1 MFMPLILLS
10 VGGMFLTLALCPITK
25 IAWQFVRLIGIIG
38 LAATVMIVIWSIA
51 HLVDQGNGPS
61 ILALT
66 VAGLTATF
74 ALAVV
79 SIAPLLHVRR
89 YNAEP
94 LVRTILAL
102 GGITGLIAG
111 SLWPAIAGTTT
122 AGGGYTALVSHLL
135 GGWLLGSVTVTWL
148 LGHRYL
154 TASEMTIDPLKRAT
168 QLMITAFGA
177 RWAFLAG
184 MLVVA
189 ALASGDDQ
197 AESGMLAR
205 LTADWLMASVRIGV
219 GLVLPTV
226 FAYMTWHCVKLR
238 STQSAT
244 GILFFMSVLVVVG
257 ELASRYLADTAVCVL

>member
-1 MFMPLILLS
+1 MLVALILLS
-10 VGGMFLTLALCPITK
+10 VGGMFLALALCPITK

-38 LAATVMIVIWSIA
+38 LAATVMIVTWSIA
-51 HLVDQGNGPS
+51 HLVDQDHGPS
-61 ILALT
+61 ILVVT
-66 VAGLTATF
+66 VTGLTATF

-79 SIAPLLHVRR
+79 SLAPLLNVRR
-89 YNAEP
+89 YNAGA

-102 GGITGLIAG
+102 GGIAGLIAG
-111 SLWPAIAGTTT
+111 SLWPASAGT
-122 AGGGYTALVSHLL
+122 AAGGGGYTALVSHLL
-135 GGWLLGSVTVTWL
+135 GGWLMGSVTVTWL

-168 QLMITAFGA
+168 QLMISAFGA
-177 RWAFLAG
+177 RWAFLAA

-189 ALASGDDQ
+189 ALTSGDDR
-197 AESGMLAR
+197 AGPGMLAR
-205 LTADWLMASVRIGV
+205 LTADWLIASVRIGV
-219 GLVLPTV
+219 GLVLPTI

-257 ELASRYLADTAVCVL
+257 ELANRYLADTAVCVL

>member
-1 MFMPLILLS
+1 MFASLILLA
-10 VGGMFLTLALCPITK
+10 VGGMFLALALCPITK

-38 LAATVMIVIWSIA
+38 LAATVMILTWSLA
-51 HLVDQGNGPS
+51 HVVDQDNGPS
-61 ILALT
+61 ILVIT
-66 VAGLTATF
+66 VTGFTATF

-79 SIAPLLHVRR
+79 SLAPLLHVRR
-89 YNAEP
+89 YNSKA

-102 GGITGLIAG
+102 GGIAGLIAG
-111 SLWPAIAGTTT
+111 SLWPVGANPAA
-122 AGGGYTALVSHLL
+122 AGGGYSALVSHLL

-189 ALASGDDQ
+189 ALTSGDDQ
-197 AESGMLAR
+197 AGSGMLAR
-205 LTADWLMASVRIGV
+205 LTADWLIASVRIGV

-257 ELASRYLADTAVCVL
+257 ELASRYLADTAACVL